1 MFPFIGYETR
11 RKEVIASR
19 QVRSK
24 LRSSLGEILG
34 FIQFVERNGNRV
46 ASWNVFALGIEGV
59 NRDPVVAFVPVQD
72 GVALDEDGPVSH
84 SVAVVHEVR
93 THHMLPG
100 RYSCEAVGSI
110 AGENR
115 FH

>member
-1 MFPFIGYETR
+1 M
-11 RKEVIASR
+11 
-19 QVRSK
+19 
-24 LRSSLGEILG
+24 
-34 FIQFVERNGNRV
+34 
-46 ASWNVFALGIEGV
+46 FALGIEGV

-72 GVALDEDGPVSH
+72 GVALDEDGPVSY

-100 RYSCEAVGSI
+100 RYSWEAVGSI

-115 FH
+115 IH